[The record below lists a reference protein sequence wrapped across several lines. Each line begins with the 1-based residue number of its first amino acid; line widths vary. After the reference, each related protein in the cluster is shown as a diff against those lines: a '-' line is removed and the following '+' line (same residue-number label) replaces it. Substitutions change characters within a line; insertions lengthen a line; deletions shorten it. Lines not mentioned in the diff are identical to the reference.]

1 MALTALETISQK
13 LQEERDNRL
22 ESILIS
28 SGSAAIAKNEY
39 NVTIVDNKN
48 VASSLVFKELNKDK
62 YDEEEIK
69 KAIAALE
76 ILAEDGDEDA
86 KKGIKALKI
95 LLN

>member
-69 KAIAALE
+69 KAINVNVTE
-76 ILAEDGDEDA
+76 
-86 KKGIKALKI
+86 LKPNI
-95 LLN
+95 PEPNLN